1 VRPEGLLLDYGGVLT
16 TSESDSLAA
25 FCRQTGVDPRRLTS
39 LISRAYMGAEPDGM
53 IAELERGR
61 VSAPEFERWLAA
73 ELSSGLEEPLDPTGL
88 TARLFSRVRPDGQ
101 MLRAVRLARSAG
113 IRAAL
118 VSNNWGA
125 GDEQRRQADLF
136 DAILISREVGR
147 RKPERGIYV
156 LAAER
161 LGVPA
166 KACLLVDDMMDNV
179 RGARGAGMVGMLHRA
194 ADTTIRRLEA
204 AFGVRL
210 H

>member
-1 VRPEGLLLDYGGVLT
+1 MRPQGLLLDYGGVLT
-16 TSESDSLAA
+16 TSESESLAA
-25 FCRQTGVDPRRLTS
+25 FCRQTGVDARRLNS
-39 LISRAYMGAEPDGM
+39 LIARAYTGAESDGM

-61 VSAPEFERWLAA
+61 LTEPEFERWLAA
-73 ELSSGLEEPLDPTGL
+73 KLSPGLEEPLDPIGL
-88 TARLFSRVRPDGQ
+88 TTRLFSRVRPDHR

-118 VSNNWGA
+118 VSNSWGA

-147 RKPERGIYV
+147 RKPEQGIYV

-161 LGVPA
+161 LGLPA
-166 KACLLVDDMMDNV
+166 KACLFVDDMADNV
-179 RGARGAGMVGMLHRA
+179 RGARAAGMIGMLHRA

-210 H
+210 R